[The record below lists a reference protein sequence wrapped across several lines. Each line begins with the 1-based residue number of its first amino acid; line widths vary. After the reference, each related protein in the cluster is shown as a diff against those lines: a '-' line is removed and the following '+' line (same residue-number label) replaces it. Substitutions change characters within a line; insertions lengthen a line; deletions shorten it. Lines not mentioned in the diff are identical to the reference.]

1 MGSDAKTPR
10 SEPRPERDRTDESL
24 RTERENTDRAM
35 AEQRADRE
43 EKADELVESARERA
57 DATLDAAR
65 GKADRDLESA
75 TSGAGAPEVLV
86 EERALEDQVLE
97 DERTSA
103 DALVE
108 REREELARTLAA
120 LLPLEREATDRYLL
134 TERARSDDALAHRDD
149 FLGMVSHDLRNLL
162 SGIVVNATLIAERAP
177 GTDEGRDA
185 VAATSRIQR
194 YAARM
199 NRLIGDLVD
208 VASIDAGRL
217 AVVPA
222 PGDIGALLGEAVA
235 AFSQT
240 ALDHGI
246 HLEHD
251 DAGVPLPA
259 DFDHDRMLQVLANLL
274 GNAVKFTP
282 RGGRILVAAERQEGV
297 LSLSVSDTG
306 PGIPGED
313 LLRVFERFWQGNAGD
328 RRGTGLGLYI
338 SRSIVEAHGG
348 RIWAESAAGQGST
361 FHVRLPAAPSITG

>member
-1 MGSDAKTPR
+1 MGSDPKKPR

-35 AEQRADRE
+35 AERRAGRE

-57 DATLDAAR
+57 DATLEAAR
-65 GKADRDLESA
+65 GKADQDLESA
-75 TSGAGAPEVLV
+75 TAGAGAPGVLV
-86 EERALEDQVLE
+86 EERALEDQALE
-97 DERTSA
+97 DERSSA

-162 SGIVVNATLIAERAP
+162 SGIVVNAALIAEGAP
-177 GTDEGRDA
+177 GTDEGTAA
-185 VAATSRIQR
+185 VAATTRIQR

-208 VASIDAGRL
+208 VASIEAGRL
-217 AVVPA
+217 AVVPV
-222 PGDIGALLGEAVA
+222 PGDVAALLTEADA
-235 AFSQT
+235 AFSRT

-246 HLEHD
+246 TLEHE
-251 DAGVPLPA
+251 AAQAPLPA
-259 DFDHDRMLQVLANLL
+259 DFDHDRMFQVLANLL

-282 RGGRILVAAERQEGV
+282 RGGRILVTAKREGGV
-297 LSLSVSDTG
+297 LALSVSDTG
-306 PGIPGED
+306 PGIPRDE
-313 LLRVFERFWQGNAGD
+313 LARVFERFWQGNSGD
-328 RRGTGLGLYI
+328 RRGMGLGLYI
-338 SRSIVEAHGG
+338 SRSLVEAHGG
-348 RIWAESAAGQGST
+348 RIWAESTDEQGST
-361 FHVRLPAAPSITG
+361 FHVRLPAAPASAG